1 MIKRNQIAAL
11 VAAALG
17 LCATLPMAASA
28 QALDSPST
36 TPAQGGNR
44 PVDIQGD
51 GRQQAADLATTM
63 LVRAALVLDP
73 DLKTETILVETIN
86 GNVRLTGQVTT
97 SPNLDRAKT
106 VISKVEGVKSVEN
119 LLVLRQIRPL

>member
-11 VAAALG
+11 VAVALSLSAAL
-17 LCATLPMAASA
+17 PMSASA

-36 TPAQGGNR
+36 TPAQGANR

-51 GRQQAADLATTM
+51 GRQQAADLATSL
-63 LVRAALVLDP
+63 LVRAALALDL

-86 GNVRLTGQVTT
+86 GNVRLTGQAT
-97 SPNLDRAKT
+97 SAANFDRAKT
-106 VISKVEGVKSVEN
+106 VVSKVEGVKSVEN